1 MWLHHCVAWRRCTG
15 LRCSLSGAYRAQGRL
30 NEPAPQ
36 AEESMPML
44 QRIRAVS
51 LVEESLVMLRRN
63 HGSKDPCVREPP
75 GVCFTAT
82 SLCSKMW
89 MCACR

>member
-1 MWLHHCVAWRRCTG
+1 
-15 LRCSLSGAYRAQGRL
+15 
-30 NEPAPQ
+30 
-36 AEESMPML
+36 ML